1 MRASLSV
8 MNVLINR
15 QSGWAPPMF
24 VLLFACTSFAAHA
37 QASADPLAP
46 LKRLA
51 GIAADVDDY
60 TLHMD
65 RDHRHDDPSDDMEP
79 ATVLVKHRREPACVY
94 MRWIEKPHK
103 GREMLYCS
111 DKYDGKIQVHEGGF
125 LGMVTITMDPKKES
139 SARGLGFRS
148 PDEIGLF
155 GLSRMVDDVRERGLS
170 PQTSVRTINEAEATC
185 LRFDGGAEVPRRF
198 EVGARELCV
207 ETESGLPVGLRLWSP
222 DGTLMEDSRFSMIML
237 DAGLTDL
244 DFDKSNPDYDF

>member
-65 RDHRHDDPSDDMEP
+65 
-79 ATVLVKHRREPACVY
+79 
-94 MRWIEKPHK
+94 
-103 GREMLYCS
+103 
-111 DKYDGKIQVHEGGF
+111 
-125 LGMVTITMDPKKES
+125 
-139 SARGLGFRS
+139 
-148 PDEIGLF
+148 
-155 GLSRMVDDVRERGLS
+155 LSL
-170 PQTSVRTINEAEATC
+170 IH
-185 LRFDGGAEVPRRF
+185 
-198 EVGARELCV
+198 
-207 ETESGLPVGLRLWSP
+207 
-222 DGTLMEDSRFSMIML
+222 I
-237 DAGLTDL
+237 
-244 DFDKSNPDYDF
+244 